1 MDLYNRIEKYL
12 PFFLPLLLFFS
23 RSIADITVI
32 TISIL
37 FLSKC
42 FYDKDFQWLSISW
55 VKIFII
61 FFLYLLIINTPL
73 SSNPMDSLFYSLGFI
88 RWPLFALAICFW
100 IFKEGKSLEYFL
112 IGSLLVG
119 LIFLID
125 LSYQFYLD
133 AGGVFGISQNIH
145 PGRLSVP
152 FSDNV
157 FPGRLV
163 IYFWLF
169 ISSILLFKFENKKNI
184 LLFFLLTFT
193 AFFLVTISGE
203 RMVLMI
209 FISSVLII
217 EIAMLSKKN
226 LFKIILLNI
235 SILILVYFLFITEPQ
250 TSSKISSISQ
260 KLLNFWDSDYG
271 VVFVSSYQK
280 WMHNPFF
287 GSGIHQFQSI
297 EPIYGQGIMG
307 KVKILHAHN
316 YPLNLLVETGLIG
329 LTLFYAIIFFIIKE
343 VVSKAKS
350 NLFLMIFL
358 ITIIYVSYFPF
369 HSHFKL
375 SHNLINAIAWFSIG
389 LIFSI
394 LNLYEKNNKN

>member
-55 VKIFII
+55 VKIFIF

-73 SSNPMDSLFYSLGFI
+73 SSNSMDSLFYSLGFI
-88 RWPLFALAICFW
+88 RWPIFALAISFW
-100 IFKEGKSLEYFL
+100 IFKEGKSLDHFL

-133 AGGVFGISQNIH
+133 DGGVFGTSENVH

-157 FPGRLV
+157 IPGRLL
-163 IYFWLF
+163 IYLWLF

-184 LLFFLLTFT
+184 LLFFVITFIT
-193 AFFLVTISGE
+193 FFLVIISGE

-209 FISSVLII
+209 FISSVLLID
-217 EIAMLSKKN
+217 IAMLNKKN
-226 LFKIILLNI
+226 LFK
-235 SILILVYFLFITEPQ
+235 
-250 TSSKISSISQ
+250 K
-260 KLLNFWDSDYG
+260 
-271 VVFVSSYQK
+271 
-280 WMHNPFF
+280 
-287 GSGIHQFQSI
+287 
-297 EPIYGQGIMG
+297 
-307 KVKILHAHN
+307 
-316 YPLNLLVETGLIG
+316 
-329 LTLFYAIIFFIIKE
+329 
-343 VVSKAKS
+343 
-350 NLFLMIFL
+350 
-358 ITIIYVSYFPF
+358 
-369 HSHFKL
+369 
-375 SHNLINAIAWFSIG
+375 
-389 LIFSI
+389 
-394 LNLYEKNNKN
+394 

>member
-42 FYDKDFQWLSISW
+42 FYEKDFQWLGILW
-55 VKIFII
+55 IKIFIF

-73 SSNPMDSLFYSLGFI
+73 SSNSVDSFFYSLGFI
-88 RWPLFALAICFW
+88 RWPLFALAIYFW
-100 IFKEGKSLEYFL
+100 IFKEGRSLDHFL

-145 PGRLSVP
+145 SGRLSVP

-163 IYFWLF
+163 IYLWLF
-169 ISSILLFKFENKKNI
+169 ISSILLFKSENKKNI

-193 AFFLVTISGE
+193 TFFLVTISGE

-209 FISSVLII
+209 FISSVLLI

-226 LFKIILLNI
+226 LFKIRFSYFKNI
-235 SILILVYFLFITEPQ
+235 S
-250 TSSKISSISQ
+250 
-260 KLLNFWDSDYG
+260 DYVWLG
-271 VVFVSSYQK
+271 
-280 WMHNPFF
+280 
-287 GSGIHQFQSI
+287 
-297 EPIYGQGIMG
+297 
-307 KVKILHAHN
+307 
-316 YPLNLLVETGLIG
+316 
-329 LTLFYAIIFFIIKE
+329 
-343 VVSKAKS
+343 
-350 NLFLMIFL
+350 
-358 ITIIYVSYFPF
+358 
-369 HSHFKL
+369 
-375 SHNLINAIAWFSIG
+375 
-389 LIFSI
+389 
-394 LNLYEKNNKN
+394 

>member
-55 VKIFII
+55 VKIFIF

-73 SSNPMDSLFYSLGFI
+73 SSNSMDSLFYSLGFI

-100 IFKEGKSLEYFL
+100 IFKEGRSLDHFL
-112 IGSLLVG
+112 MGSLLVG

-133 AGGVFGISQNIH
+133 DGGFFGTSKNIH

-157 FPGRLV
+157 FPGRLL
-163 IYFWLF
+163 IYLWLF
-169 ISSILLFKFENKKNI
+169 ISSIFLFKYENKKNI
-184 LLFFLLTFT
+184 FLFFVLTFT
-193 AFFLVTISGE
+193 ACFLVLISGE
-203 RMVLMI
+203 RMATMI
-209 FISSVLII
+209 FVSASLLIN
-217 EIAMLSKKN
+217 IAMLNKKN
-226 LFKIILLNI
+226 FLKIILFNL
-235 SILILVYFLFITEPQ
+235 SLLILVYFLFVNEPQ
-250 TSSKISSISQ
+250 THSRILSISQ

-271 VVFVSSYQK
+271 VVFISSFQK

-297 EPIYGQGIMG
+297 EPIYGHGIL
-307 KVKILHAHN
+307 KKIKILHAHN

-329 LTLFYAIIFFIIKE
+329 LALFYAVIFFIIKE

-358 ITIIYVSYFPF
+358 ITIIYVSFFPF

>member
-1 MDLYNRIEKYL
+1 MDLYNRIEGYL

-37 FLSKC
+37 FLSKS
-42 FYDKDFQWLSISW
+42 FYHNDFEWLSISW
-55 VKIFII
+55 IKIFIL
-61 FFLYLLIINTPL
+61 FLIYLIIFNTPL
-73 SSNPMDSLFYSLGFI
+73 SSNSIDSLFYSLGFI
-88 RWPLFALAICFW
+88 RWPLFALAISFW
-100 IFKEGKSLEYFL
+100 IFKERKSLDYFL

-125 LSYQFYLD
+125 LSLQFYLD
-133 AGGVFGISQNIH
+133 DGGFFGASKNMS

-157 FPGRLV
+157 IPGRLL
-163 IYFWLF
+163 IYLWLF
-169 ISSILLFKFENKKNI
+169 ISSIILFQSENIKNI
-184 LLFFLLTFT
+184 YSFFVLTFT
-193 AFFLVTISGE
+193 SFFLIIISGE
-203 RMVLMI
+203 RMALMI
-209 FISSVLII
+209 FVSAVLLID
-217 EIAMLSKKN
+217 IAILNKKN
-226 LFKIILLNI
+226 LLKIILFNFSL
-235 SILILVYFLFITEPQ
+235 LILVYFLFVNEPQ

-260 KLLNFWDSDYG
+260 KLMSFWESDYG
-271 VVFVSSYQK
+271 IVFITSLQK
-280 WMHNPFF
+280 WMQNPFF

-297 EPIYGQGIMG
+297 EPIYGYGIME
-307 KVKILHAHN
+307 KTKILHAHN

-343 VVSKAKS
+343 IVSRARN
-350 NLFLMIFL
+350 NLSLMIFL
-358 ITIIYVSYFPF
+358 ITIIYVSFFPF

-375 SHNLINAIAWFSIG
+375 SHNWMNAISWFSIG

-394 LNLYEKNNKN
+394 LNFNEKNSKN